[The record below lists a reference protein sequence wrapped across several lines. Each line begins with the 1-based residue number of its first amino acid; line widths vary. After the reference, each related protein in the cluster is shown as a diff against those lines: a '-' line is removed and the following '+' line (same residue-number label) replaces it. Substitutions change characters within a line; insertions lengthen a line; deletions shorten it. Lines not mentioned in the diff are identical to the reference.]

1 MANKQIVDARGLSC
15 PQPVLMTKKR
25 SKAEKNPMRS
35 WLTMVPQE
43 KMSPVLLLMQV
54 SRYLSPKMATIIV

>member
-1 MANKQIVDARGLSC
+1 MANKQIVDARGLFL
-15 PQPVLMTKKR
+15 PTAGTDDQKKR

-54 SRYLSPKMATIIV
+54 SK

>member
-35 WLTMVPQE
+35 WLTMVPLE
-43 KMSPVLLLMQV
+43 KMSLASLQMQV
-54 SRYLSPKMATIIV
+54 LK